1 MKHMTFTLKAS
12 LLGKLLL
19 AAAVMIGGGSSVWGQ
34 KALPYEYGFENND
47 LAGEGWTIS
56 VGGSTA
62 IYSLNSLYIRTGSY
76 DFRFYGSTDA
86 QYLISPELTNSATG
100 VDVSFY
106 YNSFTS
112 ASSRTF
118 NVGYSTTNTELSS
131 FTWLTNDITYQADGW
146 FQFSGS
152 FPTGTKYIAIRH
164 NAISL
169 YQPFYIDDFAVS
181 VSTAYKTPTSF
192 SLDSFTGTS
201 ASFSWTAGGSEE
213 AWELSYSGNVD
224 FTPGS
229 AEEGVTTISISNNP
243 YILSNLTTGN
253 TYYAAIRAN
262 YGGGNYSDWTEKIA
276 FTPLDEVVLS
286 LYDGSSSSYN
296 IPISSANVDN
306 STALTQTQFIVPAAD
321 LNTIRNRQIIEIMFY
336 ASRSSLTWGAAT
348 FEVYM
353 KETDR
358 TSYSTSTKEFESW
371 GTCVYNNKGLS
382 TNSEGIMVI
391 HLNTPFNYEGG
402 NLMIGLKQKTK
413 GTKPSSTYWY
423 STTNYSNNAIYSYGT
438 TTVVTSYSP
447 KVTITSIP
455 VTTAP
460 VKLDD
465 NGYTT
470 FASPWALDLTDANRP
485 SGLKAYKADV
495 DGTRV
500 LFTEIKQKVPANTG
514 MLLEGTAGNTYSI
527 QVADSGTSP
536 EGNDFLVN
544 STGGTFSNDEDYTY
558 YALKKNSDPL
568 VFGTFDPSTV
578 AIPSNKAYLKVEN
591 ESAVK
596 GLTFEFENA
605 TAVQSIK
612 EAQPAVKGAVYDLSG
627 RRVANAANAQL
638 PKGLYIIDGKKV
650 VIK

>member
-19 AAAVMIGGGSSVWGQ
+19 AAAMMIGGGSSVWGQ

-62 IYSLNSLYIRTGSY
+62 IYSLNSSYIRTGSY

-262 YGGGNYSDWTEKIA
+262 YGGGNYSDWTKKIA
-276 FTPLDEVVLS
+276 FS
-286 LYDGSSSSYN
+286 LG
-296 IPISSANVDN
+296 
-306 STALTQTQFIVPAAD
+306 
-321 LNTIRNRQIIEIMFY
+321 
-336 ASRSSLTWGAAT
+336 
-348 FEVYM
+348 
-353 KETDR
+353 
-358 TSYSTSTKEFESW
+358 
-371 GTCVYNNKGLS
+371 
-382 TNSEGIMVI
+382 
-391 HLNTPFNYEGG
+391 
-402 NLMIGLKQKTK
+402 
-413 GTKPSSTYWY
+413 
-423 STTNYSNNAIYSYGT
+423 
-438 TTVVTSYSP
+438 
-447 KVTITSIP
+447 
-455 VTTAP
+455 
-460 VKLDD
+460 
-465 NGYTT
+465 
-470 FASPWALDLTDANRP
+470 
-485 SGLKAYKADV
+485 
-495 DGTRV
+495 
-500 LFTEIKQKVPANTG
+500 
-514 MLLEGTAGNTYSI
+514 
-527 QVADSGTSP
+527 
-536 EGNDFLVN
+536 
-544 STGGTFSNDEDYTY
+544 
-558 YALKKNSDPL
+558 
-568 VFGTFDPSTV
+568 
-578 AIPSNKAYLKVEN
+578 
-591 ESAVK
+591 
-596 GLTFEFENA
+596 
-605 TAVQSIK
+605 
-612 EAQPAVKGAVYDLSG
+612 
-627 RRVANAANAQL
+627 
-638 PKGLYIIDGKKV
+638 
-650 VIK
+650 

>member
-1 MKHMTFTLKAS
+1 MKHMKFTLKAS

-19 AAAVMIGGGSSVWGQ
+19 AAAMMIGGGSSVWGQ

-62 IYSLNSLYIRTGSY
+62 IYSLNSSYIRTGSY
-76 DFRFYGSTDA
+76 DFRFLGSTDA

-146 FQFSGS
+146 FQFNES

-164 NAISL
+164 NAISQ
-169 YQPFYIDDFAVS
+169 YQPFYIDDFAVT

-286 LYDGSSSSYN
+286 LYDGSSSSFN

-382 TNSEGIMVI
+382 TNSGGIMVI

-423 STTNYSNNAIYSYGT
+423 STANYSNNAIYSYGT

-470 FASPWALDLTDANRP
+470 FASPWALDLTSMP
-485 SGLKAYKADV
+485 SGLTAYRA
-495 DGTRV
+495 
-500 LFTEIKQKVPANTG
+500 KVFEEESKVRFYSDINQEVAANTG
-514 MLLEGTAGNTYSI
+514 VLLAGSPGKTYMI
-527 QVADSGTSP
+527 PVAASGTTLAD
-536 EGNDFLVN
+536 NDFLVN
-544 STGGTFSNDEDYTY
+544 EAGGTFEAGDYTY
-558 YALKKNSDPL
+558 YGMLKNSTPL
-568 VFGTFDPSTV
+568 AFGEFNPETV
-578 AIPSNKAYLKVEN
+578 AIPSNKAYVKVTK
-591 ESAVK
+591 AAAAK
-596 GLTFEFENA
+596 GFSFVFEDTA
-605 TAVQSIK
+605 TAIRTLS
-612 EAQPAVKGAVYDLSG
+612 EAQPAAGKEVFDLSG
-627 RRVANAANAQL
+627 RKVMNSSL
-638 PKGLYIIDGKKV
+638 KKGLYIIGGKKMLV
-650 VIK
+650 K

>member
-19 AAAVMIGGGSSVWGQ
+19 AAAMMIGGGSSVWGQ

-62 IYSLNSLYIRTGSY
+62 IYSLNSSYIRTGSY

-262 YGGGNYSDWTEKIA
+262 YGGGNYSDWTKKIA

-296 IPISSANVDN
+296 IPISSTNVDN

-470 FASPWALDLTDANRP
+470 FASPWALDLTSMP
-485 SGLKAYKADV
+485 SGLTAYRA
-495 DGTRV
+495 
-500 LFTEIKQKVPANTG
+500 KVFEDEGKVRFYSDINQEVAANTG
-514 MLLEGTAGNTYSI
+514 VLLAGTPGETYMI
-527 QVADSGTSP
+527 PVAASGTTLAD
-536 EGNDFLVN
+536 NDFKVN
-544 STGGTFSNDEDYTY
+544 EAGGTFEAGDYTY
-558 YALKKNSDPL
+558 YGMLKNSSPL
-568 VFGTFDPSTV
+568 AFGEFNPETV
-578 AIPSNKAYLKVEN
+578 AIPSNKAYVRVTK
-591 ESAVK
+591 AAAAK
-596 GLTFEFENA
+596 GFSFVFEDTA
-605 TAVQSIK
+605 TAIRTLS
-612 EAQPAVKGAVYDLSG
+612 EAQPTAGKEVFDLSG
-627 RRVANAANAQL
+627 RKVMNSSL
-638 PKGLYIIDGKKV
+638 KKGLYIIGGKKMLV
-650 VIK
+650 K